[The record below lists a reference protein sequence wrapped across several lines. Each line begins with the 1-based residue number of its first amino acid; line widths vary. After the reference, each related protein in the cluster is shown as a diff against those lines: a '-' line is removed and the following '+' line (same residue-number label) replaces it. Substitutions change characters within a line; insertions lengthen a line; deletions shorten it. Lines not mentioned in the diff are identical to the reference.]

1 VVANHKAA
9 SMRVGQAIWS
19 RSLHAKEASMFRVPD
34 SVPNERTTKGEQPYE
49 DERELMG
56 QQEEDLQEE
65 AERLGEEGE
74 DEQEGGGIK
83 RLEEE
88 AEERL
93 DKIRRER

>member
-1 VVANHKAA
+1 
-9 SMRVGQAIWS
+9 M
-19 RSLHAKEASMFRVPD
+19 HAKEAGMFRVPD

-65 AERLGEEGE
+65 AERLDEEGNAQ
-74 DEQEGGGIK
+74 QEGEGIK

-93 DKIRRER
+93 DKFRRER